1 MVAVVIP
8 SIRYINNNL
17 FFIFIASLLS
27 PEPMVLPITTEEAL
41 DVYKRQQ
48 LVEKY
53 DEELTDLL
61 FDI

>member
-41 DVYKRQQ
+41 ATPSIKDV
-48 LVEKY
+48 
-53 DEELTDLL
+53 
-61 FDI
+61 DIW